1 MFWTNFPLRID
12 ATTQIICKIE
22 IIIIVGKKLKLT
34 DVASFSSFFFFFFS
48 DPDKKINFVI
58 FSLIVLKVRC
68 YVSDEVDELILRL
81 LMLIKQTSKKI
92 KYKKD
97 IFPQ

>member
-34 DVASFSSFFFFFFS
+34 DVASFSSSFFFS

-58 FSLIVLKVRC
+58 FSLIVLKVRWKC
-68 YVSDEVDELILRL
+68 VSDEVDEFILRL

>member
-34 DVASFSSFFFFFFS
+34 DVASFSSFFFF
-48 DPDKKINFVI
+48 
-58 FSLIVLKVRC
+58 LIRIRK
-68 YVSDEVDELILRL
+68 SILWYL
-81 LMLIKQTSKKI
+81 A
-92 KYKKD
+92 
-97 IFPQ
+97 

>member
-1 MFWTNFPLRID
+1 MFSTNFPLRID

-34 DVASFSSFFFFFFS
+34 DVASFSSFFFFFP

-58 FSLIVLKVRC
+58 FSLIVMKVQC
-68 YVSDEVDELILRL
+68 YVSDEVDEFILRL

>member
-1 MFWTNFPLRID
+1 MLR
-12 ATTQIICKIE
+12 
-22 IIIIVGKKLKLT
+22 VFLLL
-34 DVASFSSFFFFFFS
+34 FFFS

-68 YVSDEVDELILRL
+68 YVSDEVDEFILRL

-92 KYKKD
+92 KIQKRHIPAVKIY
-97 IFPQ
+97 

>member
-34 DVASFSSFFFFFFS
+34 DVASFSSFFFS
-48 DPDKKINFVI
+48 DSDKRINFVI

-68 YVSDEVDELILRL
+68 YVSDEVDEFILRL

>member
-1 MFWTNFPLRID
+1 M
-12 ATTQIICKIE
+12 
-22 IIIIVGKKLKLT
+22 GKKLKLT
-34 DVASFSSFFFFFFS
+34 DVASFSSYFFFS

-68 YVSDEVDELILRL
+68 YVSDEVDEFILRL
-81 LMLIKQTSKKI
+81 LIKQTSKKI

>member
-1 MFWTNFPLRID
+1 M
-12 ATTQIICKIE
+12 
-22 IIIIVGKKLKLT
+22 GKKLKLT
-34 DVASFSSFFFFFFS
+34 DVASFSSFFFFS

-68 YVSDEVDELILRL
+68 YVSDEVDEFILRL
-81 LMLIKQTSKKI
+81 LIKQTSKKI

>member
-1 MFWTNFPLRID
+1 M
-12 ATTQIICKIE
+12 
-22 IIIIVGKKLKLT
+22 GKKLKLT
-34 DVASFSSFFFFFFS
+34 DVASFSSFFFS
-48 DPDKKINFVI
+48 DSDKRINFVI

-68 YVSDEVDELILRL
+68 YVSDEVDEFILRL

>member
-1 MFWTNFPLRID
+1 MLR
-12 ATTQIICKIE
+12 
-22 IIIIVGKKLKLT
+22 VFLL
-34 DVASFSSFFFFFFS
+34 FFFS

-68 YVSDEVDELILRL
+68 YVSDEVDEFILRL
-81 LMLIKQTSKKI
+81 LIKQTSKKI

>member
-1 MFWTNFPLRID
+1 MLR
-12 ATTQIICKIE
+12 
-22 IIIIVGKKLKLT
+22 VFLL
-34 DVASFSSFFFFFFS
+34 FFFFS

-68 YVSDEVDELILRL
+68 YVSDEVDEFILRL
-81 LMLIKQTSKKI
+81 LIKQTSKKI

>member
-1 MFWTNFPLRID
+1 MFSTNFPLRID

-34 DVASFSSFFFFFFS
+34 DVASFSSFFFFS
-48 DPDKKINFVI
+48 DSDKRINFVI

-68 YVSDEVDELILRL
+68 YVSDEVDEFILRL

-92 KYKKD
+92 KYKID

>member
-1 MFWTNFPLRID
+1 M
-12 ATTQIICKIE
+12 
-22 IIIIVGKKLKLT
+22 GKKLKLT
-34 DVASFSSFFFFFFS
+34 DVASFSSFFFFFS

-68 YVSDEVDELILRL
+68 YVSDEVDEFILRL
-81 LMLIKQTSKKI
+81 LIKQTSKKI

>member
-34 DVASFSSFFFFFFS
+34 DVASFSSFFFFFLIRIRES
-48 DPDKKINFVI
+48 ILWYLPNRVWRSWWVYSKTANADKTDK
-58 FSLIVLKVRC
+58 
-68 YVSDEVDELILRL
+68 
-81 LMLIKQTSKKI
+81 
-92 KYKKD
+92 
-97 IFPQ
+97 

>member
-1 MFWTNFPLRID
+1 M
-12 ATTQIICKIE
+12 
-22 IIIIVGKKLKLT
+22 GKKLKLT
-34 DVASFSSFFFFFFS
+34 DVASFSSFFFFS

-68 YVSDEVDELILRL
+68 YVSDEVDEFILRL

-92 KYKKD
+92 KIQKRHIPAVKIY
-97 IFPQ
+97 

>member
-1 MFWTNFPLRID
+1 M
-12 ATTQIICKIE
+12 
-22 IIIIVGKKLKLT
+22 
-34 DVASFSSFFFFFFS
+34 
-48 DPDKKINFVI
+48 KINFVI
-58 FSLIVLKVRC
+58 FSLIVMKVQC
-68 YVSDEVDELILRL
+68 YVSDEVDEFILRL

>member
-1 MFWTNFPLRID
+1 MLR
-12 ATTQIICKIE
+12 
-22 IIIIVGKKLKLT
+22 VFLL
-34 DVASFSSFFFFFFS
+34 FFFFS

-58 FSLIVLKVRC
+58 FSLTVLKVRC
-68 YVSDEVDELILRL
+68 YVSDEVDEFILRL